1 MSKLYEQAIADSK
14 KLKEALRQEVENDVL
29 KKYKPYIQKMVDQ
42 EIEGFLLEQDEPDS
56 LDLGAADPSET
67 DSPATQPMGD
77 AKPADPAVP
86 APSEP
91 VDTSFSA
98 PITPVGGNASMP
110 IPDADGKVIV
120 SFESLFSG
128 QTGLPQPAVE
138 PAAPNA
144 TASVPPVEQT
154 PAQPTGTEP
163 QAEEAVPAESE
174 QPETTPPAEPS
185 AEQSTQ
191 KFNPEK
197 LEEARSK
204 IGDLENEY
212 ANTFISRKIGL
223 KEVSDFT
230 YKLLETYSEIE
241 NMKELK
247 EIRETSFDVL
257 SIKMENLYKLI
268 QNSEKLYNSYHRTQ
282 KITEGNQIMKV
293 HPKTRSFLN
302 SLLESLETGFGED
315 GTVEKVSEPLD
326 ALDKVADKAG
336 KAAASASKPKL
347 VDPERGKQAPFKHKA
362 KEDESLLKEDI
373 GEEEGS
379 EESEM
384 SLDEEIAA
392 LEKEMDEMLGSSSE
406 GSVMESKK
414 ASKKEVSKK
423 EKAAKKAE
431 AFKKIKRLKEQLAAA
446 QKEMD
451 ECGMDAAAGGQ
462 TTITITT
469 DGKVDGA
476 DAVGSKVDLVD
487 SDDDADDMT
496 LSSDGED
503 LNEEDMFEIVMD
515 EEDGE
520 ESMDEEWDMDETKSP
535 EDMESSLQESKQIK
549 SLKEYTKE
557 LETVAAR
564 SLYVNKIF
572 ANYDGLSKKQ
582 KELVVEYIDRAKNP
596 EDAKRIFGRIKKQ
609 LSEAKTEAAT
619 KTEKKAGSLNESV
632 SRKPVNSGNAAEKIV
647 IGSADRFRELVNN
660 KKNG

>member
-29 KKYKPYIQKMVDQ
+29 KKYRPHIQKLVDQ
-42 EIEGFLLEQDEPDS
+42 EIEGFLLEQDEPETLN
-56 LDLGAADPSET
+56 LDTPE
-67 DSPATQPMGD
+67 TQPTAEQPLAD
-77 AKPADPAVP
+77 AKPTEPAVP
-86 APSEP
+86 APAEP

-128 QTGLPQPAVE
+128 QTGFPQPTQAAPQTGGE
-138 PAAPNA
+138 MAPPPMESTPAAPVA
-144 TASVPPVEQT
+144 EETPMESTPEPTEQLPAET
-154 PAQPTGTEP
+154 QPSAQPE
-163 QAEEAVPAESE
+163 
-174 QPETTPPAEPS
+174 
-185 AEQSTQ
+185 Q

-197 LEEARSK
+197 LEEARGR
-204 IGDLENEY
+204 IGELENEY
-212 ANTFISRKIGL
+212 ANTFISKKIGL
-223 KEVSDFT
+223 KEVTDFT
-230 YKLLETYSEIE
+230 YRLLETYSELE

-247 EIRETSFDVL
+247 EIRESSFDVL
-257 SIKMENLYKLI
+257 SLKMENLYKLI

-302 SLLESLETGFGED
+302 SLLESLETGFGDD
-315 GTVEKVSEPLD
+315 GTIEKVSEPLD
-326 ALDKVADKAG
+326 ALEKVADKAG

-362 KEDESLLKEDI
+362 KEDESLLKEDVM
-373 GEEEGS
+373 EEEV
-379 EESEM
+379 ESDESDM

-392 LEKEMDEMLGSSSE
+392 LEKEMDEMLGSTGE
-406 GSVMESKK
+406 SVMESKK
-414 ASKKEVSKK
+414 SSKKVGKPVSKD
-423 EKAAKKAE
+423 AAKKAE
-431 AFKKIKRLKEQLAAA
+431 AAKKVKKLKEQLAAA
-446 QKEMD
+446 EKEMD
-451 ECGMDAAAGGQ
+451 ECGGMDSSGGQ

-469 DGKVDGA
+469 DGKVAGA

-487 SDDDADDMT
+487 SDGDEDDMT

-515 EEDGE
+515 
-520 ESMDEEWDMDETKSP
+520 DEETVDEEYDMDETKSP

-609 LSEAKTEAAT
+609 LSEAKTDAAK

-632 SRKPVNSGNAAEKIV
+632 SRKPQVNSGGAADKIV

-660 KKNG
+660 KKIG

>member
-14 KLKEALRQEVENDVL
+14 KLKEVLRQEVETDVL
-29 KKYKPYIQKMVDQ
+29 KKYKPYIEKMVEQ
-42 EIEGFLLEQDEPDS
+42 EIEGFLFEQDEPEG
-56 LDLGAADPSET
+56 LDLNASPDPAST
-67 DSPATQPMGD
+67 DSAQSIEQPQQT
-77 AKPADPAVP
+77 AQAEKPTAQAEKPTA
-86 APSEP
+86 EP

-98 PITPVGGNASMP
+98 PITPVGGNATMP

-120 SFESLFSG
+120 SFESLFSSP
-128 QTGLPQPAVE
+128 TGLPQPTETPVAAPESVPAPAPE
-138 PAAPNA
+138 TVSPETPAAA
-144 TASVPPVEQT
+144 T
-154 PAQPTGTEP
+154 
-163 QAEEAVPAESE
+163 
-174 QPETTPPAEPS
+174 EPS
-185 AEQSTQ
+185 AEAPQPEQPQENETSPETPAPAE

-197 LEEARSK
+197 LQEARDK
-204 IGDLENEY
+204 IGTLENEY
-212 ANTFISRKIGL
+212 ANMFMSKKIGL
-223 KEVSDFT
+223 KEVSEFS
-230 YKLLETYSEIE
+230 YKLLETYSDLE
-241 NMKELK
+241 NMKDLK
-247 EIRETSFDVL
+247 EIRESAFDVL
-257 SIKMENLYKLI
+257 SLKMENLYKLI
-268 QNSEKLYNSYHRTQ
+268 QNSEKLYDSYHRTQ
-282 KITEGNQIMKV
+282 KITEGNHIMKV

-302 SLLESLETGFGED
+302 GLLESLETGFGDD

-336 KAAASASKPKL
+336 KAAAAASKPKL

-362 KEDESLLKEDI
+362 KEDESLLKEDAT
-373 GEEEGS
+373 EEVDS
-379 EESEM
+379 EESES

-392 LEKEMDEMLGSSSE
+392 LEKEMDEMLGSGES
-406 GSVMESKK
+406 SVMESKK
-414 ASKKEVSKK
+414 VSKK
-423 EKAAKKAE
+423 EDKKAKKVE
-431 AFKKIKRLKEQLAAA
+431 AFKKVKKLKEQLAAA

-451 ECGMDAAAGGQ
+451 ECGGMEGSSGQ

-476 DAVGSKVDLVD
+476 DSDVGSKVDLVD
-487 SDDDADDMT
+487 ADGDEDDMT

-515 EEDGE
+515 EE

-535 EDMESSLQESKQIK
+535 EEMPSSLQESKQMK
-549 SLKEYTKE
+549 SLKEYAKE

-564 SLYVNKIF
+564 SLYINRVF

-596 EDAKRIFGRIKKQ
+596 EDAKRIYGRIKKQ
-609 LSEAKTEAAT
+609 LSEAKAEAAK

-632 SRKPVNSGNAAEKIV
+632 SRKPVNTGNAADKIV